1 MFCVVLGRF
10 GFHHRRVNVNFCLLL
25 LSRKG
30 SIYFSTLRLKKKYL
44 KPSYMNV
51 VENGDGTCSKK
62 RFTVYFMSEYQE
74 DEGIQKQ

>member
-1 MFCVVLGRF
+1 
-10 GFHHRRVNVNFCLLL
+10 
-25 LSRKG
+25 
-30 SIYFSTLRLKKKYL
+30 
-44 KPSYMNV
+44 MNV